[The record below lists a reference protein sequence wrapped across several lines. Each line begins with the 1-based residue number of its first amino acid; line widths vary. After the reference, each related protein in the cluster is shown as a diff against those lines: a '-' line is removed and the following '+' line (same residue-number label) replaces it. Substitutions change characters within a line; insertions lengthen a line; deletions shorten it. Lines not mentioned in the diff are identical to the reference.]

1 MFGLGAWALEPTG
14 ADLGMGEALMPA
26 AEEEDDEDVG
36 AMAEADA
43 SGLLGRN
50 T

>member
-1 MFGLGAWALEPTG
+1 
-14 ADLGMGEALMPA
+14 MGEALMS
-26 AEEEDDEDVG
+26 AEDEDDEDVG